1 MEPPEASR
9 PVFRLYLR
17 WFLLISAIGIAAGLS
32 SALFLWLLEI
42 STATFTRHPQLIY
55 GLPAAGGLIAYF
67 TYWAGSA
74 TNQGNNAIIRGIK
87 GDLTRVPFIM
97 APFILVTTLL
107 THLFGGSAGREGTAV
122 QMSGSLADTLLSR
135 FAIPQSERAHYL
147 QAAAAAGFGAV
158 FGTPFAG
165 AVFGMEVSKVRQH
178 LHMQSFI
185 PCLAASIIADITCRL
200 TGVGHA
206 NYALIDIPK
215 LSPMGFLWLPVCG
228 VAIGLLGITFIE
240 GQHFLTKLCADNAAV
255 WKLRPI
261 IGGVAILVLTLLLG
275 TNSFNGLGLPL
286 IADALSGNA
295 IPLWT
300 FAIKLAFTVITLG
313 SGLKGGEVTPLFCIG
328 SLFGNAF
335 ASITGQDPK
344 LYAGLGFVS
353 LFAAAANVPLTGW
366 VLAMELF
373 GPRLSL
379 LSMLVIGIAYL
390 VSGRRS
396 IYAAQWETASE

>member
-9 PVFRLYLR
+9 PVFRVYIR
-17 WFLLISAIGIAAGLS
+17 WFLLILSIGISGGLS
-32 SALFLWLLEI
+32 SALFLWSLDI
-42 STATFTRHPQLIY
+42 ATSTFTRNPQLIY
-55 GLPAAGGLIAYF
+55 GLPAAGGLIAYI
-67 TYWAGSA
+67 TYYAGTA
-74 TNQGNNAIIRGIK
+74 ANQGNNGIIRAIK
-87 GDLTRVPFIM
+87 GSLERVPLLM
-97 APFILVTTLL
+97 APLILITTLL
-107 THLFGGSAGREGTAV
+107 THLCGGSAGREGTAV

-135 FAIPQSERAHYL
+135 FALPQSERSVYL
-147 QAAAAAGFGAV
+147 RAAMAAGFGAV

-178 LHMQSFI
+178 LHMQSFF
-185 PCLAASIIADITCRL
+185 PCLAASIVGDITCRL

-206 NYALIDIPK
+206 HYALIDIPK
-215 LSPMGFLWLPVCG
+215 LSPTGFLWLPVCG
-228 VAIGLLGITFIE
+228 VAIGLLGIVFIE
-240 GQHFLTKLCADNAAV
+240 GQHFLATLGANYAAS

-261 IGGVAILVLTLLLG
+261 IGGVVILVLTLILG

-286 IADALSGNA
+286 IADALSGSA

-328 SLFGNAF
+328 ALFGNAF
-335 ASITGQDPK
+335 ATVTGQDPK

-353 LFAAAANVPLTGW
+353 LFAAAAKVPLTCW
-366 VLAMELF
+366 ILALELF

-379 LSMLVIGIAYL
+379 IGIVVVGTAYL

-396 IYAAQWETASE
+396 IYAAQWEASSE

>member
-1 MEPPEASR
+1 MQPPEAAR
-9 PVFRLYLR
+9 PIFRMTLQWL
-17 WFLLISAIGIAAGLS
+17 FLILCIGISAGLS
-32 SALFLWLLEI
+32 SALFLWSLDI
-42 STATFTRHPQLIY
+42 ATSTFTRNPLLIY
-55 GLPAAGGLIAYF
+55 GLPAAGGLIAYI
-67 TYWAGSA
+67 TYYAGA
-74 TNQGNNAIIRGIK
+74 AANQGNNAIIRAIK
-87 GDLTRVPFIM
+87 GRLERVPLLM
-97 APFILVTTLL
+97 APLILITTLL
-107 THLFGGSAGREGTAV
+107 THLCGGSAGREGTAV

-135 FAIPQSERAHYL
+135 FAIPQSERSVYL
-147 QAAAAAGFGAV
+147 RAAMAAGFSAV

-178 LHMQSFI
+178 LHVQSFV
-185 PCLAASIIADITCRL
+185 PCLAASIVADITCRL

-228 VAIGLLGITFIE
+228 VAIGLLGIVFIE
-240 GQHFLTKLCADNAAV
+240 GQHFLAKLGANIAAS
-255 WKLRPI
+255 WKLRPM
-261 IGGVAILVLTLLLG
+261 IGGMVILVLTLLLG

-335 ASITGQDPK
+335 ATVTGQDPK

-353 LFAAAANVPLTGW
+353 LFAAAAKVPLTCW
-366 VLAMELF
+366 ILALELF
-373 GPRLSL
+373 GARLSL
-379 LSMLVIGIAYL
+379 IGIVVVGTAYL

-396 IYAAQWETASE
+396 IYAAQWEASSE

>member
-1 MEPPEASR
+1 MEPPEVAR

-17 WFLLISAIGIAAGLS
+17 WFFLISAIGIAAGLS

-55 GLPAAGGLIAYF
+55 GLPAAGGLLAYISH
-67 TYWAGSA
+67 WVGSA
-74 TNQGNNAIIRGIK
+74 ANQGNNVIIRGVK
-87 GDLTRVPFIM
+87 GDLKRVPFII

-165 AVFGMEVSKVRQH
+165 ALFGIEVSNERKSVTFPN
-178 LHMQSFI
+178 LI
-185 PCLAASIIADITCRL
+185 PCLVASLIGDFTCRL
-200 TGVGHA
+200 TGIGHA
-206 NYALIDIPK
+206 EYSHIDVPSVTPT
-215 LSPMGFLWLPVCG
+215 LLFWMLVCG
-228 VAIGLLGITFIE
+228 VAIGLLAVVFIE
-240 GQHFLTKLCADNAAV
+240 AQHFLSRLGTGKPTG
-255 WKLRPI
+255 WRLRPLL
-261 IGGVAILVLTLLLG
+261 GGIAILMMTLMIG
-275 TNSFNGLGLPL
+275 SNDFNGLGLPL
-286 IADALSGNA
+286 IVKSLNGSQL
-295 IPLWT
+295 PVWT
-300 FAIKLAFTVITLG
+300 FAIKLAFTMVTLG
-313 SGLKGGEVTPLFCIG
+313 SGFKGGEVTPLFCIG
-328 SLFGNAF
+328 SLFGNGLA
-335 ASITGQDPK
+335 GVGHQDPK
-344 LYAGLGFVS
+344 FFAGLGFVS

-379 LSMLVIGIAYL
+379 LSILVIGIAYL

>member
-1 MEPPEASR
+1 MD
-9 PVFRLYLR
+9 
-17 WFLLISAIGIAAGLS
+17 IATS
-32 SALFLWLLEI
+32 
-42 STATFTRHPQLIY
+42 TFTRNPQLIY
-55 GLPAAGGLIAYF
+55 GLPAAGGLIAYIS
-67 TYWAGSA
+67 YYAGA
-74 TNQGNNAIIRGIK
+74 AANQGNNSIIRAIK
-87 GDLTRVPFIM
+87 GDLKRVPLLM
-97 APFILVTTLL
+97 APLILITTLL
-107 THLFGGSAGREGTAV
+107 THLCGGSAGREGTAV

-135 FAIPQSERAHYL
+135 FAIPQSERSVYL
-147 QAAAAAGFGAV
+147 RAAMAAGFSAV

-178 LHMQSFI
+178 LHMQSFV
-185 PCLAASIIADITCRL
+185 PCLAASIVGDITCRL

-206 NYALIDIPK
+206 HYALIDIPK

-228 VAIGLLGITFIE
+228 VAIGLLGIVFIE
-240 GQHFLTKLCADNAAV
+240 GQHFLGKLGADNAAF
-255 WKLRPI
+255 WKLRPM
-261 IGGVAILVLTLLLG
+261 IGGVVILVLTLLLG

-286 IADALSGNA
+286 IVDALSGTA

-328 SLFGNAF
+328 ALFGNAF
-335 ASITGQDPK
+335 ATVTGQDPK

-353 LFAAAANVPLTGW
+353 LFAAAAKVPLTCW
-366 VLAMELF
+366 ILALELF

-379 LSMLVIGIAYL
+379 MALVVVGVSYL

-396 IYAAQWETASE
+396 IYAAQWEVSSEVNRT